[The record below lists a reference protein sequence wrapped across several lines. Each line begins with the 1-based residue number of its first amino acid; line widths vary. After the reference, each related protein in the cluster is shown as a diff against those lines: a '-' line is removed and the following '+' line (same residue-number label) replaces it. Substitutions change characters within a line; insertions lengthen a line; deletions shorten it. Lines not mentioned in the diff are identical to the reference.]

1 MTIHAN
7 KELCAR
13 LETVEA
19 LNQVEYAVTFNRL
32 AREFQADYKK
42 IGTGYAVF
50 AGVDSPL
57 TQAFA
62 LGLGGE
68 VSEKEILELENFYKE
83 REAAVNVEV
92 CTLSDI
98 SLAQLLVKR
107 GFRITEYSHLLVKSL
122 AGDESFQSDG
132 EIVIREV
139 RPGEVD
145 KFAATVARAF
155 AEGSEPSD
163 SITDVFKVWFE
174 QGNCTWFGAFVDGEP
189 AGGGAVFMNQGVAE
203 LGGASTLPEHRGR
216 GIQTGLLKARLAYAG
231 KNGCDTA
238 MVTTLPGT
246 ISQRNVEK
254 QGFQIA
260 YARTKFSKQ

>member
-19 LNQVEYAVTFNRL
+19 LNQVEFAVTFNRL
-32 AREFQADYKK
+32 EKKIQAAYKK

-50 AGVDSPL
+50 GGVDSPL

-83 REAAVNVEV
+83 RDSSVNVEV

-98 SLAQLLVKR
+98 SLTRLLVER
-107 GFRITEYSHLLVKSL
+107 GFQISEYSHLLVKSL
-122 AGDESFQSDG
+122 AGDESFEQAG
-132 EIVIREV
+132 ELFIREV
-139 RPGEVD
+139 RADEAD

-155 AEGSEPSD
+155 AEGSEPSE
-163 SITDVFKVWFE
+163 SITEIFKVWFE
-174 QGNCTWFGAFVDGEP
+174 QSNCTWFGAFVDGEP
-189 AGGGAVFMNQGVAE
+189 VGGGAVFLNRGVAE
-203 LGGASTLPEHRGR
+203 FGGASTLPEHRGK
-216 GIQTGLLKARLAYAG
+216 GIQTALLKARLAYAK
-231 KNGCDTA
+231 KNGCDMA